1 MTSRKNADSVNVE
14 TRQRIG
20 PAIRNLRQQQHL
32 SLSELAEQTG
42 ISVSYLSRLEKGK
55 SVPSFTLL
63 YRLAQVL
70 GVDIGFFVETERTAT
85 EIDTRLEQALG
96 RTSLP
101 RQIWPELFG
110 LSLPARE
117 ALLSFLEGLHLP
129 AARAGSDGAD
139 GVNGGSGGTGGSRRR
154 SGSSAT

>member
-1 MTSRKNADSVNVE
+1 MASSEDTATPPNE

-20 PAIRNLRQQQHL
+20 PAIRTLRQEHHL
-32 SLSELAEQTG
+32 SLSDLAQQTG

-70 GVDIGFFVETERTAT
+70 GVDIGFFVETEKTAT
-85 EIDTRLEQALG
+85 EIDQRLEQALG

-101 RQIWPELFG
+101 RAIWPELFN
-110 LSLPARE
+110 LSLAARE
-117 ALLSFLEGLHLP
+117 ALLEFLEQLNP
-129 AARAGSDGAD
+129 P
-139 GVNGGSGGTGGSRRR
+139 VSGGENGTSGKAQANR
-154 SGSSAT
+154 SGSRNRRAEPQED